1 MRVLRFWSFWNI
13 FERFHFPKHEF
24 WTKYEWIYFVHGRQ
38 FDFDQIR
45 LLVADILQR
54 ESVLDVLEAMQDNL
68 PSQNLQDDRG
78 ENSESNVENPVSK
91 FVLTRQK
98 SLFYFV

>member
-1 MRVLRFWSFWNI
+1 MKF
-13 FERFHFPKHEF
+13 
-24 WTKYEWIYFVHGRQ
+24 EWIYFFHGRKL
-38 FDFDQIR
+38 DFDQIR
-45 LLVADILQR
+45 LLVADKRQR

-68 PSQNLQDDRG
+68 PSPNVPDGRG
-78 ENSESNVENPVSK
+78 ENPESNVENPVSK